1 MGLQSG
7 RNGRGSC
14 LDRRQRHA
22 SCTACAADALRRS
35 ISRCSCW
42 ISSVEGRPGVP
53 DRQLW
58 VPVGPGY
65 VCGSP
70 HFWRQ
75 LGVPDTSVTF
85 LDPGYHQK
93 AFCGSRSLS
102 RRTWVPGCRRVE
114 RGSPHRGVRQGLDTS
129 GGSSRAGE
137 RGVRGLGDQL
147 ETSTRQRLSV
157 CRVTVPPVGTAGY
170 VKGEVRVVWC
180 LWPTGPV
187 RFPPVQTMY
196 DTSLFCS
203 LL

>member
-1 MGLQSG
+1 MDGPTSRSVPCNWPPPGHVTLSHTYIFP
-7 RNGRGSC
+7 
-14 LDRRQRHA
+14 D
-22 SCTACAADALRRS
+22 TAQQNSKTRRS
-35 ISRCSCW
+35 W
-42 ISSVEGRPGVP
+42 VEGRPGVP

-114 RGSPHRGVRQGLDTS
+114 RGSPHRGVRQGLDTFDRPRFLLLIRWS
-129 GGSSRAGE
+129 ACGVPRLRSRVHFPSS
-137 RGVRGLGDQL
+137 
-147 ETSTRQRLSV
+147 ST
-157 CRVTVPPVGTAGY
+157 VT
-170 VKGEVRVVWC
+170 RI
-180 LWPTGPV
+180 
-187 RFPPVQTMY
+187 
-196 DTSLFCS
+196 
-203 LL
+203 